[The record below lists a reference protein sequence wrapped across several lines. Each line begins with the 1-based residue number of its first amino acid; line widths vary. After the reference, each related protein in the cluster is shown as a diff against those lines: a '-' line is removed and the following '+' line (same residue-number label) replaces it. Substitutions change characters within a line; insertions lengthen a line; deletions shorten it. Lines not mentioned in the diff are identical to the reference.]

1 MKDKTLAIVAY
12 CTIIGWV
19 VAYIKYKETPER
31 SPLVR
36 YHLAQ
41 ALGVFIAGLAISIVV
56 SIVARIIPTLGF
68 LLSVAGLLPL
78 ILLIFGI
85 ITASNEAQRPVPVIG
100 KVFENK
106 FSFLN

>member
-12 CTIIGWV
+12 CTIIGWII
-19 VAYIKYKETPER
+19 AYVKYKETPER

-41 ALGVFIAGLAISIVV
+41 ALGVFIAGVAIGIIVN
-56 SIVARIIPTLGF
+56 IVASVIPSLGV